1 HGRVGGFGVLAI
13 VIGLAM
19 LSPHFQTTYY
29 LLVALGIWT
38 LWLAFADPERER
50 PRNPIADL
58 AKSLGAVILGVGI
71 GMIQGMPFLKYI
83 PYSPRTEGS
92 ASTGWEYATSFAM
105 PLDELASTVIPEFNG
120 IFETYWGSNFFKTH
134 VEYLGAIVIVLAV
147 LGIALARRRGLFLSV
162 GSRAP
167 LFALVSFGGHPPS
180 YRLWYSVMPMMDKVR
195 AAGMAFYL
203 VTFVVC
209 VWAALGMERLLKG
222 EVNIRS
228 LWWGL
233 GTLAGI
239 GVMAAAGLLQPIA
252 EALVSE
258 PVRDR
263 VMA

>member
-1 HGRVGGFGVLAI
+1 
-13 VIGLAM
+13 
-19 LSPHFQTTYY
+19 
-29 LLVALGIWT
+29 
-38 LWLAFADPERER
+38 ADPERER
-50 PRNPIADL
+50 PKRPVVEL
-58 AKSLGAVILGVGI
+58 AASLGAVVLGIGI

-83 PYSPRTEGS
+83 PYSPRVEGS
-92 ASTGWEYATSFAM
+92 ASSGWEYATQFAM
-105 PLDELASTVIPEFNG
+105 PLDELASTFLPQFNG
-120 IFETYWGSNFFKTH
+120 MFETYWGSNHFKTH
-134 VEYLGAIVIVLAV
+134 VEYLGILVLVLAAV
-147 LGIALARRRGLFLSV
+147 GITSARRRGLFASL
-162 GSRAP
+162 GAIAL
-167 LFALVSFGGHPPS
+167 LFLLVSFGGHTPF
-180 YRLWYSVMPMMDKVR
+180 YRLWYAVMPMMDKVR

-203 VTFVVC
+203 VAFVVC

-263 VMA
+263 VMANAGTLRGGGLRLLLITALGGAALV